1 MKYYQE
7 QEKEKKKLPFE
18 KKLTLIIGVII
29 ATIVVLGCVWYFAA
43 YRKGIGR
50 WVKTTEPTCTEYG
63 YMTKVGLFG
72 KDKSVRTRYGQQYL
86 QALQLYGKHE
96 KP

>member
-43 YRKGIGR
+43 YREGIGR
-50 WVKTTEPTCTEYG
+50 WVKTT
-63 YMTKVGLFG
+63 
-72 KDKSVRTRYGQQYL
+72 
-86 QALQLYGKHE
+86 
-96 KP
+96 

>member
-29 ATIVVLGCVWYFAA
+29 ATIVVLGCV
-43 YRKGIGR
+43 
-50 WVKTTEPTCTEYG
+50 
-63 YMTKVGLFG
+63 
-72 KDKSVRTRYGQQYL
+72 
-86 QALQLYGKHE
+86 
-96 KP
+96 